1 MINIIA
7 PINQLGYGITG
18 LNLAKA
24 LSKIHEVSLWPISA
38 PQVTN
43 QLDADLVSAM
53 ISNSNLPDFSAP
65 CIRIWHQHD
74 MSQFVGDGLKIGF
87 PIFELDV
94 FTEIEKHH
102 LEHVDK
108 IFVCSKWA
116 KDIILK
122 EISIEEKDVH
132 VIPLGV
138 DGTIFQTQSRDVSK
152 TVFFNCGKWEVRKGH
167 DVLVDAF
174 NKAFNDDDDVELWM
188 MCDNPF
194 YSPDEQKEWEQL
206 YSNSK
211 MGSKIR
217 TINRLDT
224 QEEVYN
230 IMSSTDC
237 GIFPSR
243 AEGWNLELLEMMSC
257 GKHVIATD
265 YSAHTEFC
273 TKDNSLLVT
282 IEEKEIAYDG
292 KWFTGNAGEWAK
304 LGDSQVE
311 QMVVHMRDIHKRKQ
325 SDSLGINEGGVATA
339 QEFSWSNSA
348 AKAIEA
354 IHEYL

>member
-53 ISNSNLPDFSAP
+53 ISNSNLPVFSAP

-174 NKAFNDDDDVELWM
+174 NKAFNDDDDV
-188 MCDNPF
+188 D
-194 YSPDEQKEWEQL
+194 
-206 YSNSK
+206 
-211 MGSKIR
+211 
-217 TINRLDT
+217 
-224 QEEVYN
+224 
-230 IMSSTDC
+230 
-237 GIFPSR
+237 
-243 AEGWNLELLEMMSC
+243 
-257 GKHVIATD
+257 
-265 YSAHTEFC
+265 
-273 TKDNSLLVT
+273 
-282 IEEKEIAYDG
+282 
-292 KWFTGNAGEWAK
+292 
-304 LGDSQVE
+304 
-311 QMVVHMRDIHKRKQ
+311 
-325 SDSLGINEGGVATA
+325 
-339 QEFSWSNSA
+339 
-348 AKAIEA
+348 
-354 IHEYL
+354 